1 MANEFRATLQD
12 FVKTIDRN
20 GEFGWLI
27 NSFETMAE
35 FSNPQLT
42 GEQFFKICLVFT
54 EAKDDE
60 VAEHKRS

>member
-1 MANEFRATLQD
+1 MANEFRTTLKD
-12 FVKTIDRN
+12 FAKTIDSN

-27 NSFETMAE
+27 KPLKAMTE

-42 GEQFFKICLVFT
+42 GEQFFKLCLAFT